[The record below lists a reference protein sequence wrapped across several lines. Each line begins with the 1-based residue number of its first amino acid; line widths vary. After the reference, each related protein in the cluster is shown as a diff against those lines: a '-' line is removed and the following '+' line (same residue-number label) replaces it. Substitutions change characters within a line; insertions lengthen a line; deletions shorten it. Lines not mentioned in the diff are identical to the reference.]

1 METNELSELYR
12 LTFGTDKGKTRA
24 MTIQKARK
32 GLSAFALG
40 VLFDKIIASG
50 ALSDTESGTVN
61 KISKALDVTEA
72 RTVYDVA

>member
-1 METNELSELYR
+1 METNELNEIYR

-32 GLSAFALG
+32 GLSMPQLG
-40 VLFDKIIASG
+40 ALFDKIIASA
-50 ALSDTESGTVN
+50 ALSDAESGTVN
-61 KISKALDVTEA
+61 KVSKAVDATET